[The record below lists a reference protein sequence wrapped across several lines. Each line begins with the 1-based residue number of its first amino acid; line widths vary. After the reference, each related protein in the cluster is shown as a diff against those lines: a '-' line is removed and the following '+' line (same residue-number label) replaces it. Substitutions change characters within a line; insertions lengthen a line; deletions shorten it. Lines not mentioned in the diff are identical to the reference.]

1 MNLSNKRKAKDHK
14 SRLKVNNLMMKIEAK
29 APRITKQQ
37 GEKVEAE
44 AKKLCKKVGLWRL
57 KRLSMTKNLYRMQ
70 CGTQEVRQKR
80 KSNDFML

>member
-1 MNLSNKRKAKDHK
+1 
-14 SRLKVNNLMMKIEAK
+14 MMKIEAK
-29 APRITKQQ
+29 APRITKRQ

-70 CGTQEVRQKR
+70 RGTQEVRQKR